1 MTGIWV
7 LLTWPS
13 IVWSN
18 LRLRARAQS
27 CPNTLMAIRQRVFVW
42 SNANPLVSPKTFC
55 RPICL
60 AVLDFYGYQIL
71 KFAICTTLIQRAL
84 GFVDKDA
91 QNALAQFA
99 RVLGQA
105 VPSAPSDAL
114 EVAFIVPHQLGR
126 LQSGPARKLA
136 GF

>member
-18 LRLRARAQS
+18 LRLRAHAQS
-27 CPNTLMAIRQRVFVW
+27 CPNTLKAIRQRVFVW
-42 SNANPLVSPKTFC
+42 SIANPLVSPMTFC

-71 KFAICTTLIQRAL
+71 KFAFCSTLIQRAL

-91 QNALAQFA
+91 QKALAQFA
-99 RVLGQA
+99 RVLGPA
-105 VPSAPSDAL
+105 VLSAPSGAL
-114 EVAFIVPHQLGR
+114 EAAIINQQHLGR
-126 LQSGPARKLA
+126 LQTGPARKPA
-136 GF
+136 RF